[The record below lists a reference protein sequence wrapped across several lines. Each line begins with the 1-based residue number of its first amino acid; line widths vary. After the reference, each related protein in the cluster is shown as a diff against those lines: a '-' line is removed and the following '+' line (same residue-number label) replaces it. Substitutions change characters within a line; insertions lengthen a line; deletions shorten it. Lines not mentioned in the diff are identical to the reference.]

1 MDGSPEGTGADLT
14 MVVRRWCSLCDA
26 MREALAPLVRQG
38 ALRVAEVDL
47 DAHPDWEPL
56 YGARVPVLVVGTPPG
71 GEVVAV
77 NEAVSARPEVV
88 NEDPYGEGWL
98 VRVRLSD
105 PADLDELMDRDAY
118 TAYLAGL

>member
-56 YGARVPVLVVGTPPG
+56 YGERVPVLVVGTPPG
-71 GEVVAV
+71 GEVVA
-77 NEAVSARPEVV
+77 ELRLDAAALAARLAQSPF
-88 NEDPYGEGWL
+88 
-98 VRVRLSD
+98 
-105 PADLDELMDRDAY
+105 ADRREIR
-118 TAYLAGL
+118 